1 MTKIELQTVLGY
13 VNIGLA
19 VAHNIGVTVGH
30 FGDTDFLQLAQAVNS
45 VLLGAITPAPA
56 AAATKAVASAAAG

>member
-1 MTKIELQTVLGY
+1 MTKSELQTVLGY

-30 FGDTDFLQLAQAVNS
+30 FGDTDFLQLAQAVNAL
-45 VLLGAITPAPA
+45 LLGAITPAPV
-56 AAATKAVASAAAG
+56 ATATTVASTAAG